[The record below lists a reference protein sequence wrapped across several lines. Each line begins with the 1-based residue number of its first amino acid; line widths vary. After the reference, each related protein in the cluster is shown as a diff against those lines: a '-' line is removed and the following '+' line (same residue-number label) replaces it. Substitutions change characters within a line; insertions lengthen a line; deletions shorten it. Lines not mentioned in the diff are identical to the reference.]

1 MSLYDLLILCETK
14 SLEKKSHE
22 TDLIYSDTS
31 HGETT
36 AAQQQVVFINHGD
49 GAVSQIRRTSY
60 IQPKPPPL
68 PLVHFRPHINHY
80 PNSIYENSFAD
91 EPYINFPED
100 IPRVFERR
108 IGETTPN
115 PIESQPTPPPPPLPV
130 PQPFRAPEIR
140 AQPLQEPPPLPV
152 LQPFRTQPLQESPPL
167 PVPQPFRAQP
177 PQEPPPPKIDDENEI
192 IHRDIERIQRI
203 PHPTQPPYPIY
214 PPRPKLQNDSPINSF
229 FNFAQPPE
237 LFSNFDSP
245 FDPFTPQIP
254 PLFQRRRLTI
264 NNNNNN
270 NNNNNLH
277 DFDHNSIGY
286 PSYTYYK
293 GGGDENP
300 SLTNWPK
307 IFKFTDGRASLYEFE
322 KQKKLSKIKFNSKET
337 YFDNISRDSFLIL
350 HGGAYTQ

>member
-1 MSLYDLLILCETK
+1 LSLYNLLILSETK
-14 SLEKKSHE
+14 SFEKKPDFQ
-22 TDLIYSDTS
+22 DLIYSDTS

-36 AAQQQVVFINHGD
+36 AAQQQVVFIDHGD

-60 IQPKPPPL
+60 IQPKPAPL
-68 PLVHFRPHINHY
+68 PLVPFRPHVNHY
-80 PNSIYENSFAD
+80 PNSLFENSFAD

-100 IPRVFERR
+100 IPRVLERR
-108 IGETTPN
+108 FGETTPN
-115 PIESQPTPPPPPLPV
+115 PIESEPTPPPPPLPV

-140 AQPLQEPPPLPV
+140 AQPLQELPPP
-152 LQPFRTQPLQESPPL
+152 R
-167 PVPQPFRAQP
+167 
-177 PQEPPPPKIDDENEI
+177 IDDENEI
-192 IHRDIERIQRI
+192 IHRDIERLQRI

-214 PPRPKLQNDSPINSF
+214 PPRPKLQNDPPISSF

-245 FDPFTPQIP
+245 FEPFAPQIP

-270 NNNNNLH
+270 NNNLQ

-307 IFKFTDGRASLYEFE
+307 IFKFTDGRANLFEFE